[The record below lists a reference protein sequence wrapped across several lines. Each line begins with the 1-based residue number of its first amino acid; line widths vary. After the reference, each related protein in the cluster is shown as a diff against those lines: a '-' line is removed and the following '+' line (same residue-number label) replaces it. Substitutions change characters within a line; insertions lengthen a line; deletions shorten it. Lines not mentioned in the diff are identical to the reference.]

1 MQSLGWLSWD
11 WLSWDWG
18 SVLYWLLCAAMLVGV
33 IGAFIPGIPGVTVIL
48 AAIVIWGLKIG
59 NFAVVAWPLGIAI
72 AVLAVGLGVDLLAS
86 QWGAKQAGASNW
98 GITGAIIGMVLGFF
112 GLLPALPFGG
122 PILGLLFGPLV
133 GAIGGE
139 FLYSRDLN
147 KSIKAGVGIV
157 VGSVVGNV
165 VQGLLAIA
173 PVIVFLAR
181 TFPPYS

>member
-1 MQSLGWLSWD
+1 MLSF
-11 WLSWDWG
+11 DWG
-18 SVLYWLLCAAMLVGV
+18 SVLYWVLCAAMLVGV

-59 NFAVVAWPLGIAI
+59 DFATIAWPLGVAI
-72 AVLAVGLGVDLLAS
+72 AVLVLGLGVDLLAS

-98 GITGAIIGMVLGFF
+98 GIAGAIIGMVLGFI

-133 GAIGGE
+133 GAITGE
-139 FLYSRDLN
+139 FLYTRDLN

-157 VGSVVGNV
+157 VGSIVGNV
-165 VQGLLAIA
+165 IQGLLAIA
-173 PVIVFLAR
+173 PVIMFLLK
-181 TFPPYS
+181 TFPPYA